1 MWRDGQKEARRSQ
14 FMLVRYTHSLE
25 MCKKV
30 AWCLFKG
37 PGVELESLGRGEDEN
52 EQAFLCS

>member
-30 AWCLFKG
+30 AWCSFKG

-52 EQAFLCS
+52 EQAFL